1 MNRCLALAC
10 ALLFASLTVSSAC
23 FAGPVDP
30 GVKPV
35 PYDDLDLSTAG
46 GMKVLHRRIDAALN
60 QVCLNPNGPSP
71 AGIVDMACK
80 IDGRRAAFA
89 QIPGALVQQQAN
101 RSLTGNRQAIAISN
115 PQLEA
120 ATHR

>member
-35 PYDDLDLSTAG
+35 PYDDLDLSSAG
-46 GMKVLHRRIDAALN
+46 GMKALHRRIEAALN
-60 QVCLNPNGPSP
+60 QVCLDPNGPSP
-71 AGIVDMACK
+71 SGTVDMACK
-80 IDGRRAAFA
+80 IEGRRAAFA
-89 QIPGALVQQQAN
+89 QIPGAIAEQQAS
-101 RSLTGNRQAIAISN
+101 RSLSGRRQAIAIAN
-115 PQLEA
+115 PQPEA